1 VGSSQVATVSIRR
14 CVTID
19 VLIER
24 MNGESIKLSE
34 LGVEV
39 RDFLVSSVTPE
50 YDRATV
56 GGRPGNIER
65 GGRYA
70 SRTID
75 IPVYFKAVDML
86 DYPFVR
92 DKLFYWLGGIEP
104 VWLYEGR
111 RPFINADYNEFL
123 YGKRYLAKPSGA
135 FSFDQQDI
143 YGFADS
149 LTFEL
154 HGLPFGESAGTTL
167 NPFVV
172 GQTGDDKTDNIWA
185 QGHSEIFRDD
195 LRYEFTGNGTFNVYN
210 GGTEAVNPR
219 YMPLVIRYAGASS
232 NLTITNRTNGTRWK
246 YNGDSL
252 ASHNIVI
259 DGVRSTL
266 NSLTIVRNTTGTLL
280 TLEPGDNEIVV
291 TGADGGKLTFDF
303 RFYFR

>member
-1 VGSSQVATVSIRR
+1 
-14 CVTID
+14 
-19 VLIER
+19 

-56 GGRPGNIER
+56 TGRPGSIER

-75 IPVYFKAVDML
+75 IPVYFKAVDIL

-111 RPFINADYNEFL
+111 RPYLNADYNEYL

-143 YGFADS
+143 YGFSDS
-149 LTFEL
+149 ITFEL
-154 HGLPFGESAGTTL
+154 HDLPFGQSTGTTL

-172 GQTGDDKTDNIWA
+172 GQTGDAKTDNIWA
-185 QGHSEIFRDD
+185 LGHAEVFRDD
-195 LRYEFTGNGTFNVYN
+195 LRYSFTGNGTFNVYN

-219 YMPLVIRYAGASS
+219 YMPLVIKYAGASS

-246 YNGDSL
+246 FNGDST
-252 ASHNIVI
+252 ASQTIVI
-259 DGVRSTL
+259 DGVRSML
-266 NSLTIVRNTTGTLL
+266 GAQSIVRNTTGELL

-291 TGADGGKLTFDF
+291 SGASGGTLTFDF